1 MYQEI
6 EKLLEKYYEGETT
19 LQDEK
24 ELRDFFN
31 KKIVPSHLQHHVPE
45 FRYYVQAS
53 KEVPS
58 EALQKQITSKID
70 KKGRI
75 IQFTSLSR
83 RIAAGIALLLG
94 GFAMGYLY
102 QTRDTGNAM
111 TANVP
116 ATTMKKV
123 LQYEQVSLTS
133 ASERIDAVNQSM
145 KLSALDQELVQL
157 LINTLNFDD
166 NVNVRL
172 AACQALAHFENE
184 PLVREGLIQ
193 SLKIQTD
200 PNIQITL
207 IEVLVFMKE
216 KRASQAMEQLSQDK
230 QTMDIVRLKAEE
242 AAAKLKGYKQII

>member
-1 MYQEI
+1 M
-6 EKLLEKYYEGETT
+6 
-19 LQDEK
+19 
-24 ELRDFFN
+24 
-31 KKIVPSHLQHHVPE
+31 
-45 FRYYVQAS
+45 
-53 KEVPS
+53 
-58 EALQKQITSKID
+58 
-70 KKGRI
+70 
-75 IQFTSLSR
+75 
-83 RIAAGIALLLG
+83 
-94 GFAMGYLY
+94 
-102 QTRDTGNAM
+102 
-111 TANVP
+111 
-116 ATTMKKV
+116 
-123 LQYEQVSLTS
+123 
-133 ASERIDAVNQSM
+133 
-145 KLSALDQELVQL
+145 ALDQELVQL
-157 LINTLNFDD
+157 LINTLNFDE